1 MTENEKNE
9 KESIT
14 NISQSAYLFYKN
26 IIKSRCDIKLFNL

>member
-14 NISQSAYLFYKN
+14 NISQSAYL
-26 IIKSRCDIKLFNL
+26 LFVNSLYETDVL